1 MECHTP
7 SGKRRIRSK
16 SVTAMS
22 FTIKTRGRGA
32 IEITQQI
39 AEVVANS
46 AVVDGLCNVFICHTS
61 ASLTI
66 CENADP
72 TVLTD
77 LEAFLERLVPDGDD
91 LFEHTA
97 EGPDDMPAHVRS
109 VLTQTSIS
117 IPVRQGQLNLGR
129 WQGIFVLEH
138 RHRAHQRT
146 VIVTVVG

>member
-1 MECHTP
+1 MECRTP
-7 SGKRRIRSK
+7 SGKRRIRSEA
-16 SVTAMS
+16 VTTMS
-22 FTIKTRGRGA
+22 FTITTRGRGA
-32 IEITQQI
+32 VEITRQI

-46 AVVDGLCNVFICHTS
+46 GVVDGLCNIFIRHTS

-77 LEAFLERLVPDGDD
+77 LEAFLDRLVPDGDG

-117 IPVRQGQLNLGR
+117 IPVRRGRLSLGT
-129 WQGIFVLEH
+129 WQGVFVLEH

-146 VIVTVVG
+146 VTITVVG